1 METDERTR
9 CEDQVGKMQ
18 ETMDEQGFEARY
30 RDLELE
36 VKSAE
41 PAVTNKAD
49 KKKEDTAAAKA
60 VAITAAA
67 VFEATEEAAAT
78 EVAKASREQA
88 GAAKAAA
95 ATAAAAT
102 DAQKDAAAADE
113 TKTKEAKKT
122 KAAATTATSGKKDMK
137 DKDEEILAL
146 INERKTIKK

>member
-30 RDLELE
+30 RDPELE

-95 ATAAAAT
+95 ATAGAAT

-113 TKTKEAKKT
+113 TKEAKKT